1 MLGSM
6 TAADYRPDYTA
17 EFIKALEE
25 EHLPLLRRVPKA
37 DLHNHALVGGRLSS
51 YRAWSGENLPDPPES
66 FEDFQDFDT
75 YILKDIAYPYLD
87 KPPETKAAFLRFFL
101 GEAVKEAIADGI
113 SVLEAS
119 IDCGLSSFYR
129 GGMAEMVDDCRRMVA
144 MTVESAGSPP
154 LDFRP
159 ELGMARGFPLELLDG
174 LVADALQTGYF
185 RSIDLYGDERVG
197 GLEEYVPY
205 FRMAGEK
212 GLRKKAHAG
221 ELRDADWVLQS
232 VMALDLDAVQ
242 HGIAAAEDPAV
253 MDFLAHRGTVLNVC
267 PTSNVRLRRAPS
279 FAEHPVRK
287 LFDAGISVTINSD
300 DLMVFDSS
308 VSEEYL
314 KLKQC
319 GLFSPQELDLIRRRG
334 LA

>member
-1 MLGSM
+1 MEPADD
-6 TAADYRPDYTA
+6 TANNTAD
-17 EFIKALEE
+17 FIKALEE
-25 EHLPLLRRVPKA
+25 EDLQKLRRIPKS
-37 DLHNHALVGGRLSS
+37 DLHNHALVGGRLST
-51 YRAWSGENLPDPPES
+51 YREWTGEDLPNPPES

-75 YILKDIAYPYLD
+75 YILKDIAYPYLE
-87 KPPETKAAFLRFFL
+87 KPPEAKAAFLRFFL

-113 SVLEAS
+113 TVLEAS
-119 IDCGLSSFYR
+119 IDCGLSSFYK
-129 GGMAEMVDDCRRMVA
+129 GGMAEMIDDCRRTVA
-144 MTVESAGSPP
+144 LTMEAAGSPP

-174 LVADALQTGYF
+174 LVATALQTGYF
-185 RSIDLYGDERVG
+185 RSIDLYGDERIG

-232 VMALDLDAVQ
+232 VRALDLDAVQ
-242 HGIAAAEDPAV
+242 HGIAAAEEPAV
-253 MDFLAHRGTVLNVC
+253 MDFLAERGTVLNVC

-279 FAEHPVRK
+279 LAEHPVRK
-287 LFDAGISVTINSD
+287 LFDAGIPVTINSD

-319 GLFSPQELDLIRRRG
+319 ALFSPQELDQIRLTG